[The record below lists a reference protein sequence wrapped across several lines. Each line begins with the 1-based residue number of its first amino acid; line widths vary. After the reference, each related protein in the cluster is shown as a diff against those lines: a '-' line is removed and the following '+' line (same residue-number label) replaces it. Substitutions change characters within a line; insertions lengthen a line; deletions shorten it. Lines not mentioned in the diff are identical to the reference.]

1 MFVCVCTAG
10 EDYLRDG
17 LYKTDAIVSSLDLNQ
32 AVTEIIPVVF
42 PLAKK
47 GCLLFL
53 VELINTQQLII
64 ALGKID
70 NTAAQFIRCKMWIG
84 NNKEVK

>member
-1 MFVCVCTAG
+1 MVTDYICVSVAWNSRAEAARVMVRVCAAE

-53 VELINTQQLII
+53 IELINT
-64 ALGKID
+64 
-70 NTAAQFIRCKMWIG
+70 
-84 NNKEVK
+84 

>member
-1 MFVCVCTAG
+1 MVTGSICVCVAWNPGSEGDGLCVCAQAAE
-10 EDYLRDG
+10 EDYLGNG

-32 AVTEIIPVVF
+32 AFTKIIPVVF

-53 VELINTQQLII
+53 VKLINT
-64 ALGKID
+64 
-70 NTAAQFIRCKMWIG
+70 F
-84 NNKEVK
+84 